1 MTTPKIAIAPSIDEY
16 FEEVVTD
23 ALRSRRIEAT
33 QAASQYLVGLLVSY
47 AHPDEEA
54 GSALERPLTFQL
66 QDALEATG
74 AERFR
79 RLRALGDGV
88 LYALGFFGD
97 HIEVRGVDRGYVVSV
112 GTTAYQSAASMIAWP
127 VRPAASDAPDV
138 LGELAAKFERF
149 ARVLP
154 TRALDD
160 VEEMADA
167 LDDLAHRVE
176 ADPRRVP
183 LERGARQVQRDLESA
198 ALPVLAQGER
208 LARAVLGRL
217 HEVVDARQLVEAVG
231 RREARLDAARERG
244 AHQLTPPAPR
254 FGTSPR
260 APSSSAS
267 RPDPVRSQ
275 RS

>member
-149 ARVLP
+149 ARVLSAVAEGSMAKGA
-154 TRALDD
+154 RDD
-160 VEEMADA
+160 GSVVRLYERWLRTGSGRLAEELGARG
-167 LDDLAHRVE
+167 L
-176 ADPRRVP
+176 VP
-183 LERGARQVQRDLESA
+183 NRGAGGVN
-198 ALPVLAQGER
+198 
-208 LARAVLGRL
+208 
-217 HEVVDARQLVEAVG
+217 
-231 RREARLDAARERG
+231 
-244 AHQLTPPAPR
+244 
-254 FGTSPR
+254 
-260 APSSSAS
+260 
-267 RPDPVRSQ
+267 
-275 RS
+275 